1 MLESVEIVKNSVSV
15 IFFNPTK
22 MNDIQALETVATGMG
37 LQLPSLAYI
46 VGALVFGLIGFG
58 VYRYGKKTS
67 RKYHKWIG
75 VALMLYP
82 YAVQETWLM
91 YAVGTA
97 MCAAL
102 YFVPD

>member
-1 MLESVEIVKNSVSV
+1 MLQSVEIVKNSVSD

-22 MNDIQALETVATGMG
+22 MNDIKALETVATGMG
-37 LQLPSLAYI
+37 LQLPSLPYI
-46 VGALVFGLIGFG
+46 LGALLFGLIGFG

-75 VALMLYP
+75 IALMLYP

-91 YAVGTA
+91 YVVGTA
-97 MCAAL
+97 LCVAL